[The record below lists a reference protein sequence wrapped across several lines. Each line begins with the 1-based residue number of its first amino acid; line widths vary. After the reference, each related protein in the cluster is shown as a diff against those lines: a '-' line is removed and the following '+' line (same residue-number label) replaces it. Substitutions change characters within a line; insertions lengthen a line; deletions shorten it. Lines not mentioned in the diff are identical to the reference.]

1 MIPRLDVSRGP
12 PATRLYG
19 FCVRSARSAVKSRSR
34 CLRSAARL
42 IGGLSS
48 SFVVMLAGAINP
60 FLDLRVASLTQHLS
74 AHPGLNIPL
83 PFFVGHHEHL
93 RPKRSA
99 LGAQIRIQDERDA
112 LFRAGAGGAISAPD
126 RLPAAGRTALH
137 VAAGD
142 M

>member
-1 MIPRLDVSRGP
+1 MS
-12 PATRLYG
+12 
-19 FCVRSARSAVKSRSR
+19 FSSWSSSARSAVKSRSR

-83 PFFVGHHEHL
+83 PFFIGHHEHL

-99 LGAQIRIQDERDA
+99 HGAQIRIQDERDA
-112 LFRAGAGGAISAPD
+112 LFRAGAGGAIRSEE
-126 RLPAAGRTALH
+126 RRVGK
-137 VAAGD
+137 G
-142 M
+142 

>member
-1 MIPRLDVSRGP
+1 MS
-12 PATRLYG
+12 
-19 FCVRSARSAVKSRSR
+19 FSSWSSSARSAVKSRSR

-48 SFVVMLAGAINP
+48 SFVVMLAGAFNP
-60 FLDLRVASLTQHLS
+60 FLDLRVASLTQH
-74 AHPGLNIPL
+74 
-83 PFFVGHHEHL
+83 
-93 RPKRSA
+93 RSA